1 MGIGETLV
9 AAQWVFALVPS
20 GHKTS
25 HQLESLL
32 HRRQL
37 WHLRWQSS
45 GEAPEPSGSPCL
57 CKGIALLLQLRTPH
71 PRVAAACFLDISFT
85 SKQETQSFA
94 HGRYE
99 SFPQNWI
106 IRVDAKAPQNH
117 NCNLQARK
125 IQSAN
130 SWAGWRP
137 RVGSALST
145 SGAKFRFYLD
155 AFVCESF
162 GQETH
167 VRLFGKLR
175 AGSAISTFQPTR
187 HTSEPNFR
195 LRILGEA
202 LGGSHIF
209 DFGPKIST
217 FAGSVF
223 FGKP

>member
-1 MGIGETLV
+1 M

-37 WHLRWQSS
+37 WRLRWQSS
-45 GEAPEPSGSPCL
+45 GEAPEPSGSLCL
-57 CKGIALLLQLRTPH
+57 CKGI
-71 PRVAAACFLDISFT
+71 FT
-85 SKQETQSFA
+85 SKQEIQSFA

-99 SFPQNWI
+99 SFPQNWT

>member
-1 MGIGETLV
+1 MQAAAAYHGTTSHRPNGTCRRQRRTVEVQVILKGNVMRIGETLV

-94 HGRYE
+94 SGFLRW
-99 SFPQNWI
+99 FPLA
-106 IRVDAKAPQNH
+106 IR
-117 NCNLQARK
+117 
-125 IQSAN
+125 
-130 SWAGWRP
+130 
-137 RVGSALST
+137 
-145 SGAKFRFYLD
+145 
-155 AFVCESF
+155 
-162 GQETH
+162 
-167 VRLFGKLR
+167 
-175 AGSAISTFQPTR
+175 R
-187 HTSEPNFR
+187 HTNSNRSCAEGNSGVCV
-195 LRILGEA
+195 GEA
-202 LGGSHIF
+202 LARRPTRAEGF
-209 DFGPKIST
+209 V
-217 FAGSVF
+217 FAKAF
-223 FGKP
+223 YF